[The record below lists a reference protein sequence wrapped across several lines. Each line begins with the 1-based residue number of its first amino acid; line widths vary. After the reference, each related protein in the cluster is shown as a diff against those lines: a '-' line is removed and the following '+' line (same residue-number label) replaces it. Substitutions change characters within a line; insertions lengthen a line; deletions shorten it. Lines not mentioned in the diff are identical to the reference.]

1 VIFIVLEVTGKE
13 RGRIYAY
20 TKYLEILDEGTDPIN
35 IRLKRM
41 RFQDARLISA
51 KRAKVE
57 KT

>member
-35 IRLKRM
+35 IN
-41 RFQDARLISA
+41 A
-51 KRAKVE
+51 V
-57 KT
+57 T